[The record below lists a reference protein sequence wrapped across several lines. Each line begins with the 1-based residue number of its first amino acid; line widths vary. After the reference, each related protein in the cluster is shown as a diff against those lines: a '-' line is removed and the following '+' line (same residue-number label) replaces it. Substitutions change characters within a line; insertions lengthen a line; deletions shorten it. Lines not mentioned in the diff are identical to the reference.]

1 MEIWVI
7 RHGQT
12 MDNFTRTLAGHQ
24 PGKLSKLGETQ
35 AQKTGKALQNEFFHC
50 AYVSD
55 LNRTKKTY
63 ELISIS
69 FKHCKNIKVFYESLI
84 REKSGGDLE
93 GQSLDLPKKLA
104 QENNIDIRLFRPPN
118 GECWND
124 VYNRAETF
132 LMILIE
138 RHIKQ
143 NLNVEPLY
151 KSFVPRKDTNLKN
164 EEKNKIEEKPEN
176 KLLFEEEEKLIIL
189 DKNSKENL
197 TKKNSHFEDKLK
209 EKNEKNDIEVKRKLS
224 ENIQKKQLPELKK
237 KISLIEEK
245 SKDPEYYMKK
255 ILVVSHGGFIME
267 LFNVINF
274 LIKKEPPVYANRA
287 QNCSINM
294 LNVYCRNTKG
304 RCCEKCPRNTDCI
317 QIDILRKN
325 DIKHLI

>member
-35 AQKTGKALQNEFFHC
+35 ARKTGKALQNEFFHC

-55 LNRTKKTY
+55 LNRTITTY
-63 ELISIS
+63 ELISLS
-69 FKHCKNIKVFYESLI
+69 LKHCKNIKVFYESLI

-124 VYNRAETF
+124 VYERAQTF

-151 KSFVPRKDTNLKN
+151 KGFIPRKDTNLKKD
-164 EEKNKIEEKPEN
+164 EKNKVEEKSEN
-176 KLLFEEEEKLIIL
+176 KVFEEEKTVNLEK
-189 DKNSKENL
+189 NNKEKMSN
-197 TKKNSHFEDKLK
+197 NIFSYENKLK
-209 EKNEKNDIEVKRKLS
+209 EKNDVEVKRKLS
-224 ENIQKKQLPELKK
+224 ENIHKKQLPDFKK

-245 SKDPEYYMKK
+245 SRDPEYYMKK
-255 ILVVSHGGFIME
+255 LLVVSHGGFIME

-294 LNVYCRNTKG
+294 LNIYCRNTKG